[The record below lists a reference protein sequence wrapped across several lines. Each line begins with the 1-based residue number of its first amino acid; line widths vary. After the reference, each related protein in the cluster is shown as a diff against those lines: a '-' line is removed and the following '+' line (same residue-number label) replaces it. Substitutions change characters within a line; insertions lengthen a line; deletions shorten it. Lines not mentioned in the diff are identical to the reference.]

1 MGRLLLRNALLIDP
15 EARAP
20 EPGALL
26 LEDGRIAARL
36 PVGGESGIDAEE
48 RDLAGRALAPGFV
61 DLHYHGPVASAEP
74 GQIAPLLA
82 EAATDLLRHGT
93 TAFLATTLAWEDVGL
108 ADRVDRLTRLVTQDG
123 DRAACIGIHL
133 EGPWIHP
140 GAAGAQPAAGIRP
153 YTAASGG
160 DLLDRCQ
167 GSVRMVTLAPEV
179 EGAPSLQAELQ
190 RRGIVAALGHSL
202 AHGEQVATAVER
214 GARHVTHLFNA
225 MGGLHQREPGLAGA
239 ALCDDRLTCDL
250 ICDGAHVHPDWVR
263 TAARAKGERL
273 VLISD
278 RVDPG
283 DGDRLV
289 DDGVALRS
297 ADGRLFGSRTT
308 LDRCVR
314 NFCDFAGVELHEA
327 VTAATLRPARVLGI
341 ESERGSLRPG
351 ARADLVVLGATGEL
365 CETWLAGRQVFS
377 TALAA
382 R

>member
-1 MGRLLLRNALLIDP
+1 VGRVLLRNALLIDP
-15 EARAP
+15 EASAP

-36 PVGGESGIDAEE
+36 PLEGRRGIDAEE
-48 RDLAGRALAPGFV
+48 RDLDGRALAPGFV
-61 DLHYHGPVASAEP
+61 DLHYHGPVASAP
-74 GQIAPLLA
+74 PAQIAPLLA
-82 EAATDLLRHGT
+82 EAATDLVRHGT
-93 TAFLATTLAWEDVGL
+93 TAFLATTLAWEEPGL
-108 ADRVDRLTRLVTQDG
+108 ADRVDCLTQLVTQDA

-140 GAAGAQPAAGIRP
+140 GAAGAQPPAGIRP
-153 YTAASGG
+153 YTPADGG
-160 DLLDRCQ
+160 ALLDRCQ

-179 EGAPSLQAELQ
+179 EGAAVLQAELE

-202 AHGEQVATAVER
+202 ADGQQVATAVER
-214 GARHVTHLFNA
+214 GASHVTHLFNA
-225 MGGLHQREPGLAGA
+225 MGPLHQREPGLAGA
-239 ALCDDRLTCDL
+239 ALGDDRLTCDL

-273 VLISD
+273 VLITD

-283 DGDRLV
+283 SDASLV
-289 DDGVALRS
+289 DDGIALRS
-297 ADGRLFGSRTT
+297 KDGRLFGSRTT

-314 NFCDFAGVELHEA
+314 NFCDFAGAELHEA

-351 ARADLVVLGATGEL
+351 ARADLVVLGAAGEV
-365 CETWLAGRQVFS
+365 CETWLAGRRVCPI
-377 TALAA
+377 
-382 R
+382 